1 LTFSM
6 EDFKDIDTNLPL
18 KPETDP
24 DSGVLKA
31 QVRSLRELI
40 DLTSGRSTPR
50 EDVEE
55 DSGLAELL
63 PFPFMAVVGQMEMKL
78 ALLLA
83 VINPNIGGLF
93 LSGPRGVGKTTAVR
107 SLVEL
112 LPEIQRSACYYG
124 CMEEDVESGGLDAI
138 CPDCAKKYGE
148 GKPLSKLD
156 RVRLV
161 ELPLNS
167 KLDDVIGGLDE
178 RALVQERL
186 RLKRGLLSQ
195 ADQNVLYIDE
205 VNLLADEITDSILD
219 AAAQGSY
226 TIRRGPNAA
235 TYKAR
240 FTIIGSMNPEEG
252 YLRPQIMDRFG
263 LRVIVK
269 GLENPV
275 ERREVYQRVKSY
287 RKNPRTLIAQFAN
300 ETEIASKEIQA
311 ARLLLPQVELPEPVT
326 QAGIELI
333 RALQIDS
340 SRAEIT
346 LFEAARAYAA
356 ADNRTT
362 VGIDDIRVV
371 APMALRL
378 RRSVFMTRYLEERA
392 QEDNELT
399 KLIGSILKN

>member
-1 LTFSM
+1 
-6 EDFKDIDTNLPL
+6 
-18 KPETDP
+18 
-24 DSGVLKA
+24 
-31 QVRSLRELI
+31 VRSLI
-40 DLTSGRSTPR
+40 
-50 EDVEE
+50 
-55 DSGLAELL
+55 
-63 PFPFMAVVGQMEMKL
+63 
-78 ALLLA
+78 
-83 VINPNIGGLF
+83 
-93 LSGPRGVGKTTAVR
+93 
-107 SLVEL
+107 EL

-362 VGIDDIRVV
+362 VGMDDIRVV

-378 RRSVFMTRYLEERA
+378 RRSVFMTRYFEERA

>member
-1 LTFSM
+1 M

-107 SLVEL
+107 SLIEL

-311 ARLLLPQVELPEPVT
+311 TRLLLPQVELPEPVT

-362 VGIDDIRVV
+362 VGMDDIRVV

-378 RRSVFMTRYLEERA
+378 RRSVFMTRYFEERA

>member
-1 LTFSM
+1 M
-6 EDFKDIDTNLPL
+6 ADFKDIDTNLPQE
-18 KPETDP
+18 PETET
-24 DSGVLKA
+24 DSGVLNPH
-31 QVRSLRELI
+31 VRSLRELI
-40 DLTSGRSTPR
+40 NLTSGRSTQR
-50 EDVEE
+50 EEVEE
-55 DSGLAELL
+55 DSGLAEIL

-83 VINPNIGGLF
+83 VINPNIGGL
-93 LSGPRGVGKTTAVR
+93 LLAGPRGVGKTTAVR
-107 SLVEL
+107 SLIDL
-112 LPEIQRSACYYG
+112 LPEILRSACYYG
-124 CMEEDVESGGLDAI
+124 CMEEDIESGGIDAI

-148 GKPLSKLD
+148 GRPLTKLD

-178 RALVQERL
+178 RALAQERL

-205 VNLLADEITDSILD
+205 INLLADEITDSILD

-226 TIRRGPNAA
+226 TIRRGPNSA

-240 FTIIGSMNPEEG
+240 ATIIGSMNPEEG
-252 YLRPQIMDRFG
+252 DLRPQIMDRFG

-269 GLENPV
+269 GLENLGD
-275 ERREVYQRVKSY
+275 RREVYQRVKSY
-287 RKNPRTLIAQFAN
+287 HKNPRTLIAQFVN
-300 ETEIASKEIQA
+300 ETEIAQKEIQS

-326 QAGIELI
+326 EAGIELI

-356 ADNRTT
+356 ADDRTI
-362 VGIDDIRVV
+362 VGIEDIRVV

-378 RRSVFMTRYLEERA
+378 RRSVFMTRYFEERA
-392 QEDNELT
+392 QEENELT
-399 KLIGSILKN
+399 KLIGSIIKI

>member
-1 LTFSM
+1 M

-107 SLVEL
+107 SLIEL

-362 VGIDDIRVV
+362 VGMDDIRVV

-378 RRSVFMTRYLEERA
+378 RRSEFMTRYFEERA

>member
-1 LTFSM
+1 M

-24 DSGVLKA
+24 DSGVLHA

-362 VGIDDIRVV
+362 VGMDDIRVV

-378 RRSVFMTRYLEERA
+378 RRSVFMTRYFEERA

>member
-1 LTFSM
+1 M
-6 EDFKDIDTNLPL
+6 EDFKNTDTNHPQE
-18 KPETDP
+18 PETDP

-31 QVRSLRELI
+31 QVSSLRELI
-40 DLTSGRSTPR
+40 DLVSGRSTQNL
-50 EDVEE
+50 DVQE
-55 DSGLAELL
+55 DSGLAEIL

-83 VINPNIGGLF
+83 VINPNIGGL
-93 LSGPRGVGKTTAVR
+93 LLIGPRGVGKTTAVR
-107 SLVEL
+107 SLIDL
-112 LPEIQRSACYYG
+112 LPEILRSACYYG
-124 CMEEDVESGGLDAI
+124 CMEEDIESGGMNAI
-138 CPDCAKKYGE
+138 CSDCAKKYGE
-148 GKPLSKLD
+148 GKPLTKLD

-205 VNLLADEITDSILD
+205 INLLADEITDSILD

-226 TIRRGPNAA
+226 TIRRGPNSA

-252 YLRPQIMDRFG
+252 NLRPQIMDRFG

-275 ERREVYQRVKSY
+275 ERREVYQRFKSY
-287 RKNPRTLIAQFAN
+287 HKHPRTLIAQFAN
-300 ETEIASKEIQA
+300 ETEIARKEIQS
-311 ARLLLPQVELPEPVT
+311 ARLLLPQVEVPDIVT
-326 QAGIELI
+326 QTGIELI

-346 LFEAARAYAA
+346 LFEAARAHAA
-356 ADNRTT
+356 ADNRTL
-362 VGIDDIRVV
+362 VVIKDLRVV

-378 RRSVFMTRYLEERA
+378 RRSEFMTRYFEERA

-399 KLIGSILKN
+399 KFIGSIIKD

>member
-1 LTFSM
+1 M

-107 SLVEL
+107 SLIEL

-362 VGIDDIRVV
+362 VGMDDIRVV

-378 RRSVFMTRYLEERA
+378 RRSVFMTRYFEERA

>member
-1 LTFSM
+1 M

-24 DSGVLKA
+24 DSGVLNA

-107 SLVEL
+107 SLIEL

-362 VGIDDIRVV
+362 VGMDDIRVV

-378 RRSVFMTRYLEERA
+378 RRSVFMTRYFEERA